1 LTQTGNLFFLV
12 LALGSLERI
21 NFGTRLQGGRT
32 DMCGHVAV
40 ADLPF
45 ERRIGTRCTI
55 PAGLNFQFAA
65 TAVALF
71 NGLMANPAV
80 IGTALCG
87 HERTLSAFSNGCT
100 NHWNHPLESFN
111 VMNTDN
117 KMDRRAPP
125 ARLNK
130 TIIIKP
136 VTIEAIYSVVNTIFQ
151 QVFIGLYMM
160 KGFIEVT
167 RSNTG

>member
-1 LTQTGNLFFLV
+1 
-12 LALGSLERI
+12 
-21 NFGTRLQGGRT
+21 
-32 DMCGHVAV
+32 
-40 ADLPF
+40 
-45 ERRIGTRCTI
+45 
-55 PAGLNFQFAA
+55 
-65 TAVALF
+65 
-71 NGLMANPAV
+71 
-80 IGTALCG
+80 
-87 HERTLSAFSNGCT
+87 
-100 NHWNHPLESFN
+100 
-111 VMNTDN
+111 
-117 KMDRRAPP
+117 MDRRAPP